1 MSDHMTKMYDSALAL
16 AGDGEPA
23 TRDLV
28 TITNGSPIAQFVQS
42 YQFDASDE
50 GIVYT
55 PTHAEQCMIEDAI
68 CSFISDSG
76 LLSAALASSEAPSGA
91 AEPVVKVWH
100 LPDVEAVLKEM
111 LAVATSDDDDEWLAE
126 QRATVDLWQAAI
138 RSALETGPIPCAGK
152 AGALVA
158 ADQHAVANEAS
169 AAQAVPGDM
178 VLVPREPTV
187 EMSAAGMRCI
197 KDIQPDHFHKYAAG
211 IANSVYEKMLAAS
224 SSCQSDGRA
233 G

>member
-91 AEPVVKVWH
+91 TEPVVKVF
-100 LPDVEAVLKEM
+100 PDVETVLKEM

-138 RSALETGPIPCAGK
+138 RSALATGPIPCAGK
-152 AGALVA
+152 AEALVA
-158 ADQHAVANEAS
+158 TDQNAVANEAS
-169 AAQAVPGDM
+169 VAASAVSAPGM
-178 VLVPREPTV
+178 VMVPREPTV
-187 EMSAAGMRCI
+187 KMSAAGMRCI

-224 SSCQSDGRA
+224 SCQSDGGA